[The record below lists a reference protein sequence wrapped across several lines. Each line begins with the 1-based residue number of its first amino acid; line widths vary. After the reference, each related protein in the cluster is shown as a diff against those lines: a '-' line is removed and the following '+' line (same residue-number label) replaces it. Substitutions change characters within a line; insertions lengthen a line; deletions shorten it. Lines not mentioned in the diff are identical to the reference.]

1 MVPTPTTITEGE
13 AGIICPIFGKH
24 RAIRP
29 AAPAKMGPMAPGA
42 LFLVMLVAAAP
53 APAVHR
59 AAFRDRAAMV
69 LIDAGNGCWA
79 AFNPRTAGIDLAWR
93 GDVDWRGKVH
103 DFSQETSRPRG
114 ETLLD
119 RTRPIAALADTTLA
133 PGTNVIL
140 FTGAG
145 TPGPRWHSLLV
156 AFEERSRQP
165 VSVRV
170 SEADG
175 SERVRFESAT
185 HVSSDAEWQW
195 NFKAVGGPTLPFAI
209 EWRNEGT
216 APKPLRA
223 LRLEGEQV
231 AWTDRDGNPLAVAW
245 RGYEPLPDAV
255 LLHFDL
261 AGADGRRTP
270 VVQRIAAAGRGLRV
284 ETRGLPAEAGWTSNL
299 AADPRL
305 VEIGVAR

>member
-1 MVPTPTTITEGE
+1 MT
-13 AGIICPIFGKH
+13 
-24 RAIRP
+24 
-29 AAPAKMGPMAPGA
+29 GA
-42 LFLVMLVAAAP
+42 LFILPLLAAP

-69 LIDAGNGCWA
+69 LVDAGNGCWA

-93 GDVDWRGKVH
+93 GEVDWRGKVH

-114 ETLLD
+114 EVLLD
-119 RTRPIAALADTTLA
+119 RTQPIATLADTTLA

-145 TPGPRWHSLLV
+145 APGPRWHSLLV

-165 VSVRV
+165 VAVRV
-170 SEADG
+170 TEQDG
-175 SERVRFESAT
+175 TERVRFESAT
-185 HVSSDAEWQW
+185 HVSSDSEWQW
-195 NFKAVGGPTLPFAI
+195 NFKAIAGPTIPFAI
-209 EWRNEGT
+209 EWRNDGT

-231 AWTDRDGNPLAVAW
+231 SWTDRDGSPLAVTW
-245 RGYEPLPDAV
+245 RGYETLPDSV

-261 AGADGRRTP
+261 AGADGRGVP
-270 VVQRIAAAGRGLRV
+270 VTQRLSPAGRGLRV
-284 ETRGLPAEAGWTSNL
+284 QTSGLPQGVGWKTNL
-299 AADPRL
+299 AADSRL
-305 VEIGVAR
+305 VEIGVSP

>member
-1 MVPTPTTITEGE
+1 M
-13 AGIICPIFGKH
+13 
-24 RAIRP
+24 
-29 AAPAKMGPMAPGA
+29 MPGA
-42 LFLVMLVAAAP
+42 LFLLSLAAAP
-53 APAVHR
+53 APSVHR

-69 LIDAGNGCWA
+69 LVDAGNGCWA

-103 DFSQETSRPRG
+103 DFSQETSRARG
-114 ETLLD
+114 EVLLD
-119 RTRPIAALADTTLA
+119 RTQPIASLADTTLA

-145 TPGPRWHSLLV
+145 APGPRWHSLLV
-156 AFEERSRQP
+156 AFEEQSRQP
-165 VSVRV
+165 VAVRV
-170 SEADG
+170 TEPDG

-185 HVSSDAEWQW
+185 NVSSETEWQW
-195 NFKAVGGPTLPFAI
+195 NFRSIRGPALPAAI

-231 AWTDRDGNPLAVAW
+231 AWTDRDGTPLTVTW
-245 RGYEPLPDAV
+245 RGYEPKPDAV

-261 AGADGRRTP
+261 SRADGRSTEIT
-270 VVQRIAAAGRGLRV
+270 QRISAARRGLRI
-284 ETRGLPAEAGWTSNL
+284 ETIGIPDGAGWGSNL

-305 VEIGVAR
+305 VEIGVTP